1 MKTMGER
8 MLDEGEGYGLLARYG
23 IPVPGYRRTST
34 EEEAVEA
41 ARDLEFPV
49 VMKVVSPQV
58 VHKSDAGGV
67 ITGIESIDAAREAYR
82 AIHEQVRAAV
92 PDAEITAIMVEEQ
105 VPPGVEMLVGGKTDG
120 AFGRVLTVGI
130 GGTLVELLRDVSIRV
145 IDADET
151 ELRLMLRELAGY
163 PLLSGFRGSP
173 PKDED
178 ALVDAMGRL
187 QTLFREETG
196 IREFDV
202 NPLVVHEKGVCAVD
216 VRFIVDDT
224 PCHPPEREVV
234 EVDQDLFD
242 PRSIAV
248 VGASAHPN
256 KVGYALLRNLLSF
269 PGEVYPINP
278 HRDEIL
284 GRTVY
289 PDLESVPGDVD
300 WVVIAVPAP
309 LVAGV
314 MEEAG
319 EIGAKLAL
327 IISSGFGEAGKDG
340 KEREKEIMNIA
351 SRYGIRVVGPN
362 CLGVMLPHRQI
373 NATFDPVTP
382 RAGHIAFISQSGAII
397 TTVVDWSHVEEIGF
411 SSVVSV
417 GNQAD
422 LGFDHYLR
430 MSEQDDQTKAVIM
443 YVEEIRNGKSFMEMV
458 ELVSQTKPVV
468 VIKSGRSEK
477 GKKAASSHTGSLAGS
492 WEVYEAAFRQA
503 GALPADSIRTAFQE
517 AELLASEGYPAG
529 RRALVITS
537 AGGFAVLSSD
547 YAEQAGMSLI
557 DIPASLF
564 RELDDILPSAWSHA
578 NPVDILGDAGADRFA
593 NVFDILIRNQEVWD
607 IVFVIAVP
615 SAVAEPTHVA
625 NEIVRLSRNTDKV
638 VIGCVIGGD
647 TMRSAVRILRA
658 HAIPNFPDLEDAF
671 RAAGEILS
679 HRRYRRRALED

>member
-1 MKTMGER
+1 
-8 MLDEGEGYGLLARYG
+8 MLDEEEGYGLLARYG
-23 IPVPGYRRTST
+23 IPVPGFRRAST

-41 ARDLEFPV
+41 ARELGFPV
-49 VMKVVSPQV
+49 VMKVVSPNV
-58 VHKSDAGGV
+58 IHKSDAGGV
-67 ITGIESIDAAREAYR
+67 VTDIASPDAAREAYR
-82 AIHEQVRAAV
+82 AIHERVQAAV
-92 PDAEITAIMVEEQ
+92 PDAEITGILVEEQ
-105 VPPGVEMLVGGKTDG
+105 VPPGVEILVGGKIDG

-130 GGTLVELLRDVSIRV
+130 GGTLVELLRDISIRV
-145 IDADET
+145 LDADET
-151 ELRLMLRELAGY
+151 ELRLMLRELTGY

-187 QTLFREETG
+187 QDLFRQETG

-216 VRFIVDDT
+216 VRFIADDT
-224 PCHPPEREVV
+224 PYHPPEREAV
-234 EVDQDLFD
+234 EVDPDLFD

-248 VGASAHPN
+248 VGASGHPN

-284 GRTVY
+284 GRKVY
-289 PDLESVPGDVD
+289 PDLGAVPGAVD
-300 WVVIAVPAP
+300 WVAIAVPAP

-340 KEREKEIMNIA
+340 REMEKEILEIA
-351 SRYGIRVVGPN
+351 QRYGIRVVGPN

-382 RAGHIAFISQSGAII
+382 GAGHIAFISQSGAII
-397 TTVVDWSHVEEIGF
+397 TTVVDWSRVEEIGF

-430 MSEQDDQTKAVIM
+430 MAEQDDQTKAIIM
-443 YVEEIRNGKSFMEMV
+443 YVEEIRNGKSFMEVV
-458 ELVSQTKPVV
+458 ESVSQTKPVV

-477 GKKAASSHTGSLAGS
+477 GRKAASSHTGSLAGS

-547 YAEQAGMSLI
+547 YAEQSGMSLI
-557 DIPASLF
+557 DIPNGLF
-564 RELDDILPSAWSHA
+564 RELDALLPPAWSHE

-593 NVFDILIRNQEVWD
+593 KVFDILIHNQEDWD

-615 SAVAEPTHVA
+615 SAVAEPTNVA
-625 NEIVRLSRNTDKV
+625 NEIVRLSRNTDRV

-647 TMRSAVRILRA
+647 TMRSAVRILRT

-671 RAAGEILS
+671 RVAGEILT
-679 HRRYRRRALED
+679 HRRYRRRALEE